1 MPRSPSRP
9 VVLDFDPAAPAPLR
23 LAVTAFDG
31 SHQGVHQVPH
41 SHRFFEIIYVDSG
54 TGVHRL
60 GDVEAPA
67 EAGDVFIISPG
78 ETHDPR
84 GLSTVRGYV
93 LLFSAHAIDPR
104 LTDAD
109 LAFANGATP
118 SVGAFGF
125 LRRGAHSAAPLR
137 VPVEER
143 NGWRLRL
150 ESIAAEL
157 DAKAPGYE
165 ELTRAELR
173 ILLVQCARLVAA
185 ASQDAN
191 GVASCLVSAALRYI
205 DDNYRRP
212 ITLVDVAKA
221 VKRSRAYLT
230 DRIHRD
236 TGQTVGAWITERRMA
251 EARRLLL
258 ETDMDIARIA
268 RSVTFLDGPYF
279 RRLFKRMHGMPPG
292 EWRAARRGEAAR
304 TDSLATGFAPT
315 AATAAR
321 TAARGTTR
329 AAIVDRADRP
339 ITRSAASTD
348 R

>member
-1 MPRSPSRP
+1 MPRSATRP
-9 VVLDFDPAAPAPLR
+9 LVLDFDPAAPAPLR
-23 LAVTAFDG
+23 LAVTPFDG
-31 SHQGVHQVPH
+31 SHPGVHQQPH
-41 SHRFFEIIYVDSG
+41 SHRFFEVIYIDSG
-54 TGVHRL
+54 FGTHRME
-60 GDVEAPA
+60 DVSATA
-67 EAGDVFIISPG
+67 EPGDVFIISPG

-84 GLSTVRGYV
+84 GLATVRGYV

-109 LAFANGATP
+109 LAFADGATP
-118 SVGAFGF
+118 SVGAFRF
-125 LRRGAHSAAPLR
+125 LRRGAHGGAPLR
-137 VPVEER
+137 VPPDER
-143 NGWRLRL
+143 EVWRLRL
-150 ESIAAEL
+150 ESIATEL
-157 DAKAPGYE
+157 QAAAPGYE

-173 ILLVQCARLVAA
+173 ILLLHCARLVAA
-185 ASQDAN
+185 A
-191 GVASCLVSAALRYI
+191 GVPTTDGSRRLITDALRFI

-230 DRIHRD
+230 DLMHRD

-292 EWRAARRGEAAR
+292 EWRSARRREASR
-304 TDSLATGFAPT
+304 TGSLAHGFAP
-315 AATAAR
+315 AAE
-321 TAARGTTR
+321 
-329 AAIVDRADRP
+329 
-339 ITRSAASTD
+339 
-348 R
+348 